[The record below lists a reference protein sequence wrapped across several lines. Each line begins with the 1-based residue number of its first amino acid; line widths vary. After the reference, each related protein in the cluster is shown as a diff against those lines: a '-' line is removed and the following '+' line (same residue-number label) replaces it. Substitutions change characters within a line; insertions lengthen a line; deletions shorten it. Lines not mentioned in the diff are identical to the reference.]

1 MKRRF
6 WPLIVAALLFLSIL
20 GSCIGISSEITL
32 GRSGSG
38 TIMLEYRFSRELE
51 SLGKLDGNAGRP
63 PIPVGK
69 TDIERTVARV
79 PGIVLKSFNSAVEGG
94 DVVYRVTLNFADTD
108 ALIRFM
114 DASGQNASLSR
125 ENGRNRFSFLLADGG
140 GPVEPELASLVSSA
154 SGGYFLTMSFSLPA
168 EGELTLV
175 DGEGRRL
182 NPPQGWK
189 LSGGSRPLFSAPI
202 GEVLLFDGP
211 LYLEIG
217 WGL

>member
-1 MKRRF
+1 MKRLF
-6 WPLIVAALLFLSIL
+6 WPRIAAALLFLSIL

-38 TIMLEYRFSRELE
+38 TIRLEYRFSRELE

-63 PIPVGK
+63 PVPVGR

-94 DVVYRVTLNFADTD
+94 DAVYRITLDFTGTD
-108 ALIRFM
+108 ALIRFL
-114 DASGQNASLSR
+114 DASGQNASLSQ
-125 ENGRNRFSFLLADGG
+125 ENGRSRFSFLLAGG
-140 GPVEPELASLVSSA
+140 GQVEPALASLVSSA
-154 SGGYFLTMSFSLPA
+154 SGGYSLTMSFSLPA

-175 DGEGRRL
+175 DGEGLRL